1 MGALPSLVG
10 PTGDDRSPPIAEIR
24 TDPLSEGP
32 TARAAL
38 LAACKDD
45 DPDVRQPAAQALEDW
60 IVRQKFPRPA
70 AGRRS

>member
-1 MGALPSLVG
+1 MAAC
-10 PTGDDRSPPIAEIR
+10 AEDA
-24 TDPLSEGP
+24 TV
-32 TARAAL
+32 RAAL

-45 DPDVRQPAAQALEDW
+45 VEDVLQTAAQALEDW